1 MSKLELAAMNCH
13 HRFYPL
19 EEFFASAASNGYKK
33 VELWTGPQ
41 HFYMDHERYDSIDK
55 LKQLEQRYHLK
66 IIGICPEQTN
76 PKPNNMAAREQDMQD
91 RVYHYFCNAVDV
103 ACELQAQQVVVTS
116 GWAFLDEPK
125 QEAWK
130 RSVTMLKRIAQ
141 YAQASGM
148 KLAIEALQ
156 ENESVLANSAQDLAR
171 LLDEVDEPALNI
183 CLDMGAMARANDTI
197 QTYFETFHDKVI
209 HCHFVD
215 VNEEITHLA
224 WGDGKR
230 DMRCDLQD
238 FIKYEYHGILS
249 VECVNQRYFKE
260 PFTADAASMRIFE
273 EHIKE
278 IDK

>member
-141 YAQASGM
+141 YAQANGM

-156 ENESVLANSAQDLAR
+156 ENESV
-171 LLDEVDEPALNI
+171 
-183 CLDMGAMARANDTI
+183 
-197 QTYFETFHDKVI
+197 
-209 HCHFVD
+209 
-215 VNEEITHLA
+215 
-224 WGDGKR
+224 
-230 DMRCDLQD
+230 
-238 FIKYEYHGILS
+238 
-249 VECVNQRYFKE
+249 
-260 PFTADAASMRIFE
+260 
-273 EHIKE
+273 
-278 IDK
+278 